1 MSRFR
6 GARTAWRQR
15 RSDLGRLVASGRADV
30 GAHSYGSPTVRTF
43 DHDDTRLVV
52 GRYCSAAHGVTITL
66 GGEHPTDRVTTFPLR
81 TRLNLP
87 GAGTDGFPSSRGD
100 VVIGNDVW
108 IGAHAHLLS
117 GVTIG
122 DGAVVGA
129 GAIVTRDVAPYS
141 IVSGS
146 PARHRRYRVP
156 EDLIPALLEIAWW
169 NWPDDIVRARVETLS
184 S

>member
-81 TRLNLP
+81 TTRESLIFLGGRGVP
-87 GAGTDGFPSSRGD
+87 GPVGGG
-100 VVIGNDVW
+100 
-108 IGAHAHLLS
+108 S
-117 GVTIG
+117 G
-122 DGAVVGA
+122 
-129 GAIVTRDVAPYS
+129 
-141 IVSGS
+141 
-146 PARHRRYRVP
+146 
-156 EDLIPALLEIAWW
+156 
-169 NWPDDIVRARVETLS
+169 
-184 S
+184 